1 MLHIQYFASIRET
14 LGSSEE
20 ELELPAKVG
29 SVQDLIDHLLS
40 VNPSFQKVF
49 SAQNKVLAAVNQTVV
64 DLDHPL
70 SENDEVAFFPPM
82 TGG

>member
-1 MLHIQYFASIRET
+1 MLRIQYFASIRET
-14 LGSSEE
+14 LGRSEE
-20 ELELPAKVG
+20 ELELPAQVG
-29 SVQDLIDHLLS
+29 SVQDLIDHLSS
-40 VNPSFQKVF
+40 VNSSFQRVF

>member
-1 MLHIQYFASIRET
+1 MLRIQYFASIRET
-14 LGSSEE
+14 LGRSDE
-20 ELELPAKVG
+20 ELELPAQVG
-29 SVQDLIDHLLS
+29 SVQDLIDHLLG
-40 VNPSFQKVF
+40 VNPGFQRVF
-49 SAQNKVLAAVNQTVV
+49 SAQNMVLTAVNQTVV

>member
-1 MLHIQYFASIRET
+1 MLRIQYFASIRET
-14 LGSSEE
+14 LGRSEE

-40 VNPSFQKVF
+40 VNPSFQRVF

-64 DLDHPL
+64 GLDHPL

>member
-1 MLHIQYFASIRET
+1 MLRIQYFASIRET
-14 LGSSEE
+14 LGRSDE
-20 ELELPAKVG
+20 ELELPARVG

-40 VNPSFQKVF
+40 ANPSFQRVF

>member
-1 MLHIQYFASIRET
+1 MLRIQYFASIRET
-14 LGSSEE
+14 LGRSEE
-20 ELELPAKVG
+20 ELELPAQVG
-29 SVQDLIDHLLS
+29 SVQNLIDHLLS
-40 VNPSFQKVF
+40 INPSFQRVF
-49 SAQNKVLAAVNQTVV
+49 SAQNKVLVAVNQTVF

>member
-14 LGSSEE
+14 LGRSEE

-40 VNPSFQKVF
+40 VNPSFQRVF

>member
-1 MLHIQYFASIRET
+1 MLRIQYFASIRET
-14 LGSSEE
+14 LGRSDE
-20 ELELPAKVG
+20 ELELPARVG

>member
-1 MLHIQYFASIRET
+1 MLRIQYFASIRET
-14 LGSSEE
+14 LGRSEE
-20 ELELPAKVG
+20 ELELPAHVG
-29 SVQDLIDHLLS
+29 SVQNLIDHLLS
-40 VNPSFQKVF
+40 VNPSFQRVF

>member
-1 MLHIQYFASIRET
+1 MLRIQYFASIRET
-14 LGSSEE
+14 LGRSEE

>member
-1 MLHIQYFASIRET
+1 MLRIQYFASIRET
-14 LGSSEE
+14 LGRSDE
-20 ELELPAKVG
+20 ELELPARVG

-40 VNPSFQKVF
+40 VNPSFQRVF